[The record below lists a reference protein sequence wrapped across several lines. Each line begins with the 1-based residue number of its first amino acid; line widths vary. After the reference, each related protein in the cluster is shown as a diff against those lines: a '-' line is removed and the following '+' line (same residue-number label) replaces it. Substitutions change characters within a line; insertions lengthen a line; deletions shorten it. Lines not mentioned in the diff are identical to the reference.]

1 MAEVVRMGINTDVV
15 ALLTDL
21 DVTRSDPVGPGARP
35 QFLWHQD
42 GREFSAAE
50 RVHIRQVERDDLL
63 AAARYCGALADF
75 ARTRAAAAAELAEL
89 LASIWASHPEATARA
104 AFSLLRGPSRA
115 AALDLLTCHFP
126 GVLEELRPELFPEDM
141 GPVPPMGG

>member
-1 MAEVVRMGINTDVV
+1 MAEVVRMGISADVV

-50 RVHIRQVERDDLL
+50 RARIWQVEREDLL
-63 AAARYCGALADF
+63 AAASHCGALADF
-75 ARTRAAAAAELAEL
+75 ASTRYAAAAELAEL
-89 LASIWASHPEATARA
+89 LAPIWASHPEATARA

-115 AALDLLTCHFP
+115 AALQLLAHHFP
-126 GVLEELRPELFPEDM
+126 GVLEELRPQLFPEDT
-141 GPVPPMGG
+141 GPVSRTGS